1 MNEIKIT
8 VKFKEHECYFENE
21 KDIKSLISGD
31 YNSTKLVFDFDR
43 EDGTKIFEM
52 KNENNEI
59 VYASEIDNNELILVG
74 KDEND
79 NNCTLFTTKGTY
91 AFEITLY
98 GNDSKL
104 TSACGAFS
112 VQPEEVVISD
122 NVAES
127 HLPIFDEMVNNLES
141 ALNEVE
147 TIDIEVEKEDSTTT
161 VTLTKK
167 DGTTKEIEI
176 LDGVDGINGQD
187 GVNGHDGRDGINGIT
202 PTIGNNGNWYLGE
215 TDTGKPSRGIQGENG
230 QDGQDGQ
237 DGFSPIATV
246 TETSDGATIS
256 ITDKNGTTTAKIYNG
271 TGGGGTSDYR
281 NLENKPQI
289 NNVEL
294 TGNKTSSDLGLQPA
308 GNYVIDSNYVH
319 TDNNYSSNEKN
330 KLASLNNYD
339 DTEIKQD
346 IIDLKS
352 NIPTKLS
359 DLTNDGNF
367 VTDNNYVHTDN
378 NFTNNLKNKLDGI
391 ESEAT
396 KTIVDSS
403 ITNTSTNPVESKV
416 IYNALN
422 SKLDTSLKGS
432 ANGIAELDSNGK
444 ILESQLPSYVDDVL
458 DGYYY
463 NNNFYEDSAHTELIT
478 GESGKIYIDLA
489 TNKTYR
495 WGGSTYVLISETI
508 TLGETSSTAYRG
520 DRGKIA
526 YEHSLIT
533 SGNPHNVTKSN
544 IGLEN
549 VENKSSAT
557 IRGEITSSNVTN
569 ALGYTPYDSSN
580 PNGYTSNAGTITGIK
595 MNGSTKGTSG
605 IVDLGTVI
613 TSHQDITG
621 KENTS
626 NKVTSISS
634 SSTDTEYPSAKA
646 VYDYIQSLDG
656 DEVYY

>member
-1 MNEIKIT
+1 M
-8 VKFKEHECYFENE
+8 
-21 KDIKSLISGD
+21 
-31 YNSTKLVFDFDR
+31 
-43 EDGTKIFEM
+43 M
-52 KNENNEI
+52 
-59 VYASEIDNNELILVG
+59 NELIISVEKSTRMVDLPKNVIG
-74 KDEND
+74 NDMENLQEKLIFKFTDEFVNGQGRLEYKIGSTRDYIVLSKEND
-79 NNCTLFTTKGTY
+79 TYTMPVQNVITKEGKIEMQLVITEGTNEHSIPVFKSNTFY
-91 AFEITLY
+91 LY
-98 GNDSKL
+98 CNKSINAVDEAPEGYELWIEQANAKL
-104 TSACGAFS
+104 NAMDEALT
-112 VQPEEVVISD
+112 EVD
-122 NVAES
+122 N
-127 HLPIFDEMVNNLES
+127 LNIDVNK
-141 ALNEVE
+141 
-147 TIDIEVEKEDSTTT
+147 IDTTTT
-161 VTLTKK
+161 VEITKK
-167 DGTTKEIEI
+167 DGTTKIVNI
-176 LDGVDGINGQD
+176 LDGVDGQNGQD
-187 GVNGHDGRDGINGIT
+187 GRDGVDGQNGQDGRDGV
-202 PTIGNNGNWYLGE
+202 
-215 TDTGKPSRGIQGENG
+215 
-230 QDGQDGQ
+230 DGQNGQ

-256 ITDKNGTTTAKIYNG
+256 ITDKNGTTIAKIHNG

-346 IIDLKS
+346 IRDLES

-359 DLTNDGNF
+359 DLTNDSNF
-367 VTDNNYVHTDN
+367 ISDNNYVHTDN

-458 DGYYY
+458 EGYYY
-463 NNNFYEDSAHTELIT
+463 NNNFYEDLAHTELII
-478 GESGKIYIDLA
+478 GETGKIYIDLA

-526 YEHSLIT
+526 YDHSLIT
-533 SGNPHNVTKSN
+533 SGNPHNVTKSDV
-544 IGLEN
+544 GLGN
-549 VENKSSAT
+549 AENKSSST
-557 IRGEITSSNVTN
+557 IRSEITSSNVTN

-580 PNGYTSNAGTITGIK
+580 PSGYTNNVGTITGIT
-595 MNGSTKGTSG
+595 MNGVSKGTSG
-605 IVDLGTVI
+605 VVNLGTVI

-656 DEVYY
+656 DEVSY

>member
-1 MNEIKIT
+1 MRKDILITANSKTSMVHLPQSRLGINGENLQGNLILKFEDEFVDGVAIIEIKRG
-8 VKFKEHECYFENE
+8 NE
-21 KDIKSLISGD
+21 KYYLSMTKDEDKYMLPILSSLLNIEGVIEFQIRITESGTNIPVWKSNIFFLKVEDAINATTEIPEEYPEWIDIA
-31 YNSTKLVFDFDR
+31 NA
-43 EDGTKIFEM
+43 KIL
-52 KNENNEI
+52 
-59 VYASEIDNNELILVG
+59 EIDEAI
-74 KDEND
+74 
-79 NNCTLFTTKGTY
+79 
-91 AFEITLY
+91 
-98 GNDSKL
+98 
-104 TSACGAFS
+104 
-112 VQPEEVVISD
+112 
-122 NVAES
+122 
-127 HLPIFDEMVNNLES
+127 
-141 ALNEVE
+141 NEVDNLNIDAIKVDTTA
-147 TIDIEVEKEDSTTT
+147 TIEI
-161 VTLTKK
+161 TKK
-167 DGTTKEIEI
+167 DGTTKTVNI
-176 LDGVDGINGQD
+176 LDG
-187 GVNGHDGRDGINGIT
+187 
-202 PTIGNNGNWYLGE
+202 E
-215 TDTGKPSRGIQGENG
+215 KGENG
-230 QDGQDGQ
+230 ADGLD
-237 DGFSPIATV
+237 
-246 TETSDGATIS
+246 
-256 ITDKNGTTTAKIYNG
+256 AKING
-271 TGGGGTSDYR
+271 VNTLTIEAGTNITLDQEGSTLTINSTGGGSGGTSDYTD
-281 NLENKPQI
+281 LTNKPKI

-346 IIDLKS
+346 IIDLES

-378 NFTNNLKNKLDGI
+378 NFTDNLKNKLDGI
-391 ESEAT
+391 ETDAT
-396 KTIVDSS
+396 RTIVDSS
-403 ITNTSTNPVESKV
+403 ITNTSTNPVENKV

-458 DGYYY
+458 EGYYY
-463 NNNFYEDSAHTELIT
+463 NNNFYEDSAHTKLIT
-478 GESGKIYIDLA
+478 GETGKIYIDLA

-533 SGNPHNVTKSN
+533 SGNPHNVTKSDV
-544 IGLEN
+544 GLGN
-549 VENKSSAT
+549 VENKSSST
-557 IRGEITSSNVTN
+557 IRSEITSSNVTN

-580 PNGYTSNAGTITGIK
+580 PNGYTNNSGTITGIK
-595 MNGSTKGTSG
+595 MNGVTKGTSG
-605 IVDLGTVI
+605 IVDLGTII

-621 KENTS
+621 KEDKS
-626 NKVTSISS
+626 NKVTSISLN
-634 SSTDTEYPSAKA
+634 STDTEYPSAKC

-656 DEVYY
+656 DEVNY

>member
-1 MNEIKIT
+1 M
-8 VKFKEHECYFENE
+8 
-21 KDIKSLISGD
+21 
-31 YNSTKLVFDFDR
+31 
-43 EDGTKIFEM
+43 M
-52 KNENNEI
+52 
-59 VYASEIDNNELILVG
+59 NELIISVEKSTRMVDLPKNVIG
-74 KDEND
+74 NDMENLQEKLIFKFTDEFVNGQGRLEYKIGSTRDYIVLSKEND
-79 NNCTLFTTKGTY
+79 TYTMPVQNVITKEGKIEMQLVITEGTNEHSIPVFKSNTFY
-91 AFEITLY
+91 LY
-98 GNDSKL
+98 CNKSINAVDEAPEGYELWIEQANAKL
-104 TSACGAFS
+104 NAMDEALT
-112 VQPEEVVISD
+112 EVD
-122 NVAES
+122 N
-127 HLPIFDEMVNNLES
+127 LNIDVNK
-141 ALNEVE
+141 
-147 TIDIEVEKEDSTTT
+147 IDTTTT
-161 VTLTKK
+161 VEITKK
-167 DGTTKEIEI
+167 DGTTKIVNI
-176 LDGVDGINGQD
+176 LDGVDGQNGQD
-187 GVNGHDGRDGINGIT
+187 GRDGVDGQNGQDGRDGV
-202 PTIGNNGNWYLGE
+202 
-215 TDTGKPSRGIQGENG
+215 
-230 QDGQDGQ
+230 DGQNGQ

-256 ITDKNGTTTAKIYNG
+256 ITDKNGTTIAKIHNG

-289 NNVEL
+289 NNIEL

-346 IIDLKS
+346 IRDLES

-359 DLTNDGNF
+359 DLTNDSNF
-367 VTDNNYVHTDN
+367 ISDNNYVHTDN

-422 SKLDTSLKGS
+422 SKKVIYNALNSKLDTSLKGS

-458 DGYYY
+458 EGYYY
-463 NNNFYEDSAHTELIT
+463 NNNFYEDLAHTELII
-478 GESGKIYIDLA
+478 GETGKIYIDLA

-526 YEHSLIT
+526 YDHSLIT
-533 SGNPHNVTKSN
+533 SGNPHNVTKSDV
-544 IGLEN
+544 GLGN
-549 VENKSSAT
+549 AENKSSST
-557 IRGEITSSNVTN
+557 IRSEITSSNVTN

-580 PNGYTSNAGTITGIK
+580 PSGYTNNVGTITGIT
-595 MNGSTKGTSG
+595 MNGVSKGTSG
-605 IVDLGTVI
+605 VVNLGTVI

-656 DEVYY
+656 DEVSY

>member
-1 MNEIKIT
+1 M
-8 VKFKEHECYFENE
+8 
-21 KDIKSLISGD
+21 
-31 YNSTKLVFDFDR
+31 
-43 EDGTKIFEM
+43 M
-52 KNENNEI
+52 
-59 VYASEIDNNELILVG
+59 NELIISVEKSTRMVDLPKNVIG
-74 KDEND
+74 NDMENLQEKLIFKFTDEFVNGQGRLEYEMGSTKDYIVLSKEND
-79 NNCTLFTTKGTY
+79 TY
-91 AFEITLY
+91 T
-98 GNDSKL
+98 
-104 TSACGAFS
+104 
-112 VQPEEVVISD
+112 
-122 NVAES
+122 
-127 HLPIFDEMVNNLES
+127 LPIQNVITKEGRIEMQLVITEGTNEHDIPVFKSNTFYLYCNKSINAVDEAPDGYELWIEQANAKLNAMDI
-141 ALNEVE
+141 ALDEVE
-147 TIDIEVEKEDSTTT
+147 TIDIDVEKEDSTTT

-167 DGTTKEIEI
+167 NGTTKSVQI
-176 LDGVDGINGQD
+176 LDGIDGQD
-187 GVNGHDGRDGINGIT
+187 GVNGQDGRDGTDGQDGIT
-202 PTIGNNGNWYLGE
+202 PTIGNNGNWYLGNV
-215 TDTGKPSRGIQGENG
+215 DTGKPSRGIQGEN
-230 QDGQDGQ
+230 GQDGQ

-256 ITDKNGTTTAKIYNG
+256 ITDKNGTTSANIYNG

-346 IIDLKS
+346 IINLES

-378 NFTNNLKNKLDGI
+378 NFTDNLKNKLDGI
-391 ESEAT
+391 ETDAT
-396 KTIVDSS
+396 RTIVDSS

-458 DGYYY
+458 EGYYY
-463 NNNFYEDSAHTELIT
+463 NNNFYEDSAHTKLIT
-478 GESGKIYIDLA
+478 GETGKIYIDLA

-533 SGNPHNVTKSN
+533 SGNPHNVTKN
-544 IGLEN
+544 DVGLGN
-549 VENKSSAT
+549 VENKSSST
-557 IRGEITSSNVTN
+557 IRSEITSSNVTN

-580 PNGYTSNAGTITGIK
+580 PSGYTNNVGTITGIT
-595 MNGSTKGTSG
+595 MNGVSKGTSG
-605 IVDLGTVI
+605 VVNLGTVI

-656 DEVYY
+656 DEVSY

>member
-1 MNEIKIT
+1 MMNEFIVKVEKSTRMVDLPKNVIGNDMENLQEKLIFKFTDEFVNGQGRLEYKIGST
-8 VKFKEHECYFENE
+8 R
-21 KDIKSLISGD
+21 D
-31 YNSTKLVFDFDR
+31 Y
-43 EDGTKIFEM
+43 
-52 KNENNEI
+52 I
-59 VYASEIDNNELILVG
+59 VLS
-74 KDEND
+74 KEND
-79 NNCTLFTTKGTY
+79 TYTIPVQNVITKEGKIEMQLVITEGTNEQDIPVFKSNTFY
-91 AFEITLY
+91 LY
-98 GNDSKL
+98 CNKSINAVDEAPDGYELWIEQANAKL
-104 TSACGAFS
+104 NAMD
-112 VQPEEVVISD
+112 I
-122 NVAES
+122 
-127 HLPIFDEMVNNLES
+127 
-141 ALNEVE
+141 ALDEVE
-147 TIDIEVEKEDSTTT
+147 TIDIDVEKEDSTTT

-167 DGTTKEIEI
+167 DGTTKTVNI

-187 GVNGHDGRDGINGIT
+187 GRDGI
-202 PTIGNNGNWYLGE
+202 
-215 TDTGKPSRGIQGENG
+215 DG
-230 QDGQDGQ
+230 QDGANGQ

-346 IIDLKS
+346 IINLES

-378 NFTNNLKNKLDGI
+378 NFTDNLKNKLDGI
-391 ESEAT
+391 ETDAT
-396 KTIVDSS
+396 RTIVDSS

-458 DGYYY
+458 EGYYY

-478 GESGKIYIDLA
+478 GETGKIYIDLA

-526 YEHSLIT
+526 YEHSLVT
-533 SGNPHNVTKSN
+533 SGNPHNVTKSD

-569 ALGYTPYDSSN
+569 ALGYTPYDATN
-580 PNGYTSNAGTITGIK
+580 PNGYTSNAGTITGIT
-595 MNGSTKGTSG
+595 MNGVSKGTSG
-605 IVDLGTVI
+605 VVNLGTVI
-613 TSHQDITG
+613 TSHQDVSG
-621 KENTS
+621 KEDKS